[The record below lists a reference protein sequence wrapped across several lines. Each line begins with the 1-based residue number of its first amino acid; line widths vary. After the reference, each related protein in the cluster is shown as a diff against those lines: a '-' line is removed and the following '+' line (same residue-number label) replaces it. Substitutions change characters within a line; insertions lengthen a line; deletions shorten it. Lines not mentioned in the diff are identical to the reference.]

1 MWRVGKSTTREEMP
15 KNMQELDT
23 SHGIKSDENKKDMIY
38 HRIFIVG
45 MYRFCPMSEL
55 SPGFN
60 PWTGYP
66 NVSCICVV
74 FVIIF

>member
-1 MWRVGKSTTREEMP
+1 MQ

-45 MYRFCPMSEL
+45 MHRFCPMSEL

-60 PWTGYP
+60 P
-66 NVSCICVV
+66 
-74 FVIIF
+74 